1 MAFKRA
7 RVAVALAAALLAAQA
22 NAELMNISSGA
33 IQSQNFATISCTVIG
48 SGGASWRGG
57 KVIMVLSEA
66 NSAGSNP
73 VLVSQN
79 LDTGDTLANDT
90 WNGPYIY
97 NGQTMPGLSAAAVQ
111 AVLRLPGSPNDA
123 ALLLGALPG
132 QRVCVRSSEV
142 SGGDTLRAVALSITD
157 VTANFTQ
164 LVGKSEAKAKAAAPL
179 NLYSAVEAINAR

>member
-48 SGGASWRGG
+48 SGGASWRGA
-57 KVIMVLSEA
+57 KLMMVLSEA

-73 VLVSQN
+73 VLVAQN
-79 LDTGDTLANDT
+79 LDTGETLANDT
-90 WNGPYIY
+90 WNGPFIY
-97 NGQTMPGLSAAAVQ
+97 NGRMMQAMSASAVQ
-111 AVLRLPGSPNDA
+111 AVLRLPGSANDA
-123 ALLLGALPG
+123 ALLLAALPG

-157 VTANFTQ
+157 VTANFTR
-164 LVGKSEAKAKAAAPL
+164 VFGKSEAKAAGPV
-179 NLYSAVEAINAR
+179 NLYSAVEAINAH